1 MEKISMNSLMDSAIL
16 TSNDLQN
23 TVGGFLYPQ
32 DGGGGGGG
40 GSFSLSDLPGPQT
53 TPYYGDAYQYRFAGP
68 HWAQT
73 SFWIGQL
80 K

>member
-23 TVGGFLYPQ
+23 TVGGYLYPQ
-32 DGGGGGGG
+32 DGGG